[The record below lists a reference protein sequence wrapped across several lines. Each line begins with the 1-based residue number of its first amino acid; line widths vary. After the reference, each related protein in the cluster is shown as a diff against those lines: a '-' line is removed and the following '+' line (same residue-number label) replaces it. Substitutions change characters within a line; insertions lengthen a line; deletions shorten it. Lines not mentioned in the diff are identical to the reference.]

1 MKRLTRNET
10 ARFLL
15 EHDNYLIL
23 SHRRPDGD
31 TTGSSAALCLGLRQ
45 LGKTAFVLENKEVSE
60 RFAWLHQGLTKSEA
74 VGDETIVS
82 TDVASPS
89 MLPAS
94 FQSLMGKIA
103 LRIDHHGSATSFTD
117 QELVDAHSASCAE
130 LIWDVLSLMS
140 VKADRAIAE
149 AVYVGTSTDTGCF
162 RYANTTAHTFE
173 TAAMCA
179 AAGAR
184 IYELNQELFE
194 TNTLA
199 RLKMQGWIV
208 DHMKML
214 AGGKMAICAIP
225 RGVEEELGV
234 TPDDMDNI
242 SSFPRTVAGVC
253 VAATLRET
261 AKGEAKLSVRAV
273 PGFDA
278 SKVTEKFGGGGHKG
292 AAGASLKMPL
302 AEAALAV
309 EKAMLVL
316 GETDGRNCDCR

>member
-1 MKRLTRNET
+1 MTTLTRNET

-45 LGKTAFVLENKEVSE
+45 LGKTAHILENKEVSQ
-60 RFAWLHQGLTKSEA
+60 RFAWLHEGLTKSAPE
-74 VGDETIVS
+74 GSETIVS

-89 MLPAS
+89 MLPEA
-94 FQSLMGKIA
+94 FKGLLGGIA

-117 QELVDAHSASCAE
+117 SELVDPHSASCAE
-130 LIWDVLSLMS
+130 LVWDVLSLMG
-140 VKADRAIAE
+140 VQADRSIAE

-173 TAAMCA
+173 TAAVCA

-194 TNTLA
+194 TNTLG
-199 RLKMQGWIV
+199 RLRMQGWIV
-208 DHMKML
+208 DHMRML
-214 AGGKMAICAIP
+214 EGGKMAVCAIP
-225 RGVEEELGV
+225 RTVEEELGV
-234 TPDDMDNI
+234 TQDDMDNI

-253 VAATLRET
+253 VAATLRESAEGDT
-261 AKGEAKLSVRAV
+261 KLSVRAV
-273 PGFDA
+273 PGYDA
-278 SKVTEKFGGGGHKG
+278 ARVTEKFGGGGHKG

-302 AEAALAV
+302 EEAALAV
-309 EKAMLVL
+309 EKAMLAL
-316 GETDGRNCDCR
+316 

>member
-1 MKRLTRNET
+1 MKNLTRSEC
-10 ARFLL
+10 AQFLQ

-45 LGKTAFVLENKEVSE
+45 LGKTAHILENKEVSQ
-60 RFAWLHQGLTKSEA
+60 RFAWLHEGLTKSAPE
-74 VGDETIVS
+74 GSETIVS

-89 MLPAS
+89 MLPEA
-94 FQSLMGKIA
+94 FKGLLGGIA

-117 QELVDAHSASCAE
+117 SELVDPHSASCVE
-130 LIWDVLSLMS
+130 LVWDVLSLMG
-140 VKADRAIAE
+140 VQADRSIAE

-173 TAAMCA
+173 TAAVCA

-194 TNTLA
+194 TNTLG
-199 RLKMQGWIV
+199 RLRMQGWIV
-208 DHMKML
+208 DHMRML
-214 AGGKMAICAIP
+214 EGGKMAVCAIP
-225 RGVEEELGV
+225 RTVEEELGV
-234 TPDDMDNI
+234 TQDDMDNI

-253 VAATLRET
+253 VAATLRESAEGDT
-261 AKGEAKLSVRAV
+261 KLSVRAV
-273 PGFDA
+273 PGYDA
-278 SKVTEKFGGGGHKG
+278 ARVTEKFGGGGHKG

-302 AEAALAV
+302 EEAALAV
-309 EKAMLVL
+309 EKAMLAL
-316 GETDGRNCDCR
+316 